1 MIEFKQAEWNAK
13 PPAVHPIKGGMVRVT
28 RKVESFERDG
38 VTMWRGECAVMSE
51 AAYAAY
57 MGAQEAAERRE
68 AEIIDDYTMSLIE
81 GGVI

>member
-1 MIEFKQAEWNAK
+1 MTEFKLAEWNAK

-38 VTMWRGECAVMSE
+38 VAMWRGECAVMTE

-57 MGAQEAAERRE
+57 VGAQEAEAKRE
-68 AEIIDDYTMSLIE
+68 AAVIDDYTLALIE
-81 GGVI
+81 EGVL